1 MKATVLVLAIA
12 LAACSGGSG
21 TGKLNLS
28 SHVTTAAVA
37 GGAAAPAAALAIGD
51 HVTLDRARFLIRKV
65 VLEAEGTGPDTD
77 GSATNDGGTAE
88 TLAAASA
95 TLSATTASAESAS
108 DDPADDGDD
117 LVVRAGPLVIDLSG
131 AKLDG
136 GVALLFDQSVPAG
149 TYDDLKFQI
158 HKLTPGESVSDP
170 DFVALGKSI
179 ILDLTVDG
187 TPFRFTSDLT
197 AVSESSGPIVVPDG
211 GTTNVTVT
219 VDPSGWFTGSGG
231 AFLDPRVEAN
241 RSQIEQNIRS
251 SIRGFEDDDHDG
263 EPDHG

>member
-1 MKATVLVLAIA
+1 MKATVLVLALA
-12 LAACSGGSG
+12 LSACSGSG

-37 GGAAAPAAALAIGD
+37 GGAAAPAAVLAIGD

-65 VLEAEGTGPDTD
+65 VLESEGTGSDGD
-77 GSATNDGGTAE
+77 GSATNDGGTA
-88 TLAAASA
+88 A
-95 TLSATTASAESAS
+95 TLTATSAATTASADSAP

-131 AKLDG
+131 AQLDG
-136 GVALLFDQSVPAG
+136 GVTLLFDQAVPAG

-158 HKLTPGESVSDP
+158 HKLTPGESVGDP
-170 DFVALGKSI
+170 DFVPLGKSI

>member
-1 MKATVLVLAIA
+1 MKATVLVFALA

-28 SHVTTAAVA
+28 THVTTAAVA
-37 GGAAAPAAALAIGD
+37 GAAAAPTAALAIGD

-65 VLEAEGTGPDTD
+65 ALEAAGTETD
-77 GSATNDGGTAE
+77 GSGTNDAGTG
-88 TLAAASA
+88 A
-95 TLSATTASAESAS
+95 TLTATAATGSATTASAEGAS
-108 DDPADDGDD
+108 DDPSDDAGD

-131 AKLDG
+131 TQLQG

-149 TYDDLKFQI
+149 TYDELEFQI
-158 HKLTPGESVSDP
+158 HKLTPGESVADT
-170 DFVALGKSI
+170 DFVPLGKSI

-197 AVSESSGPIVVPDG
+197 AVSESEGPIVVPEG

-219 VDPSGWFTGSGG
+219 VDPSGWFTGPGG
-231 AFLDPRVEAN
+231 FLDPRVEAN

-251 SIRGFEDDDHDG
+251 SIRGFEDEDRDG
-263 EPDHG
+263 APDPT